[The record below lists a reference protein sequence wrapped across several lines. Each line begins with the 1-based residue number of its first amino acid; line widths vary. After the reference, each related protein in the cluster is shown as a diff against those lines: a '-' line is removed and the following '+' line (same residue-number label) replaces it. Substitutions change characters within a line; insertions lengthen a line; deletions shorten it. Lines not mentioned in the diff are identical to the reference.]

1 MNSMRVT
8 ISAKC
13 LPVLALLVCLLP
25 AAPARAAS
33 NALQQCIALSTD
45 PNDIHN
51 CMDNYLD
58 VMDDNIADI
67 TAFIERELQG
77 KSQEVF
83 QRSQQAFYDYR
94 RQNCLWYLEF
104 SSPRDKAEQ
113 IAKNCL
119 ANMSQQRLT
128 ELQSLIA
135 SEKNSQYLQRG
146 FYIYGPN
153 RNSFKACGSDQRL
166 WVEGAA
172 DVVGQLQQDYL
183 QVATTDLQIMHV
195 VLDGQLDLTVAA
207 PEDHAGVINVTKV
220 LELRVPQEA
229 DCSLSGSQPLAEVP
243 ETLKP
248 KSESATTPPAEVV
261 ARPEATD
268 VPIELDDDPEQVLRA
283 YFGDWLAECI
293 QLKSQYKCDLKV
305 AVVGDDGK
313 ANAEDGLMLTL
324 TRRKNKQSRVTLEFP
339 GQEIDSPAK
348 IRWKVDGYNFGD
360 IVGSDIRVDE
370 SGARQIISERK
381 FLRDDLLPLLI
392 QGQKLSVIVVE
403 DVNDTKGDKYSVTL
417 VGLTKALRFA
427 DDFVSSGSL

>member
-1 MNSMRVT
+1 MSLNR
-8 ISAKC
+8 ISIPAKC
-13 LPVLALLVCLLP
+13 LPALTLLLCLLHI
-25 AAPARAAS
+25 APAHSAS
-33 NALQQCIALSTD
+33 NALQQCIAISTD
-45 PNDIHN
+45 ADDIHN

-67 TAFIERELQG
+67 TAYIGRELQG
-77 KSQEVF
+77 QSLEVF

-135 SEKNSQYLQRG
+135 SEKNSEYLQRG

-153 RNSFKACGSDQRL
+153 RNSFQACGSDQRL

-172 DVVGQLQQDYL
+172 EVVGQLQQDYL
-183 QVATTDLQIMHV
+183 QAATTDLQIMHV
-195 VLDGQLDLTVAA
+195 VLDGQVNLEITA
-207 PEDHAGVINVTKV
+207 PQEHAGVINVTKV

-229 DCSLSGSQPLAEVP
+229 DCSLPGGRAVAEVQKNVEP
-243 ETLKP
+243 ESNEPTTL
-248 KSESATTPPAEVV
+248 PAEV
-261 ARPEATD
+261 AAKPATD
-268 VPIELDDDPEQVLRA
+268 VPIELNDDPEQVLRA

-293 QLKSQYKCDLKV
+293 QRKSQYRCDLKV

-324 TRRKNKQSRVTLEFP
+324 TRRKSKQSRVTLEFP

-348 IRWKVDGYNFGD
+348 IRWQVDQYNFGD

-370 SGARQIISERK
+370 AGARQIISERK

-403 DVNDTKGDKYSVTL
+403 DVNDSKGDRYSVTL
-417 VGLTKALRFA
+417 VGLTKALGFA
-427 DDFVSSGSL
+427 DDFVNSGSL

>member
-1 MNSMRVT
+1 MNSIRVAIT
-8 ISAKC
+8 AKC
-13 LPVLALLVCLLP
+13 LPALALLSCLLP
-25 AAPARAAS
+25 AAPAQSAS
-33 NALQQCIALSTD
+33 NVLQQCVALSTEA
-45 PNDIHN
+45 NDIHN

-172 DVVGQLQQDYL
+172 GVVGQLQQDYL
-183 QVATTDLQIMHV
+183 QIATTDLQIMHV
-195 VLDGQLDLTVAA
+195 VLDGQFDLDVTA
-207 PEDHAGVINVTKV
+207 PQDHAGVINVTKV
-220 LELRVPQEA
+220 HELRVPQEA
-229 DCSLSGSQPLAEVP
+229 DCSLSGVQPLAEAP
-243 ETLKP
+243 D
-248 KSESATTPPAEVV
+248 TTEPNSNDDTALSVEAAV
-261 ARPEATD
+261 RPEATD

-293 QLKSQYKCDLKV
+293 QRKSQYRCDLKV

-324 TRRKNKQSRVTLEFP
+324 TRRNNKQSRVTLEFP
-339 GQEIDSPAK
+339 DQEIDSPAK
-348 IRWKVDGYNFGD
+348 IRWKVDQYNFGD
-360 IVGSDIRVDE
+360 IVGSEIRVDE
-370 SGARQIISERK
+370 AGAKQIISERK
-381 FLRDDLLPLLI
+381 FLRDDLLPLLK

-403 DVNDTKGDKYSVTL
+403 DVNDTKGDTYSVTL
-417 VGLTKALRFA
+417 VGLTKALQFA
-427 DDFVSSGSL
+427 DGFVSSGSL

>member
-1 MNSMRVT
+1 MSLNR
-8 ISAKC
+8 ISIPAKC
-13 LPVLALLVCLLP
+13 LPALTLLLCLLHTVP
-25 AAPARAAS
+25 AHAAS
-33 NALQQCIALSTD
+33 NALQQCIAISTD
-45 PNDIHN
+45 ADDIHN

-67 TAFIERELQG
+67 TAYIGRELQG
-77 KSQEVF
+77 QSLEVF

-135 SEKNSQYLQRG
+135 SEKNSEYLQRG

-153 RNSFKACGSDQRL
+153 RNSFQACGSDQRL

-172 DVVGQLQQDYL
+172 EVVGQLQQDYL
-183 QVATTDLQIMHV
+183 QAATTDLQIMHV
-195 VLDGQLDLTVAA
+195 VLDGQVNLEITA
-207 PEDHAGVINVTKV
+207 PQEHAGVINVTKV

-229 DCSLSGSQPLAEVP
+229 DCSLPGGRAVAEVQKNVEP
-243 ETLKP
+243 ESNEPTTL
-248 KSESATTPPAEVV
+248 PAEV
-261 ARPEATD
+261 AAKPATD
-268 VPIELDDDPEQVLRA
+268 VPIELNDDPEQVLRA

-293 QLKSQYKCDLKV
+293 QRKSQYRCDLKV

-324 TRRKNKQSRVTLEFP
+324 TRRKSKQSRVTLEFP

-348 IRWKVDGYNFGD
+348 IRWQVDQYNFGD

-370 SGARQIISERK
+370 AGARQIISERK

-403 DVNDTKGDKYSVTL
+403 DVNDSKGDRYSVTL
-417 VGLTKALRFA
+417 VGLTKALGFA
-427 DDFVSSGSL
+427 DDFVNSGSL

>member
-1 MNSMRVT
+1 MSSIRIL

-13 LPVLALLVCLLP
+13 LPALALLVCLLP
-25 AAPARAAS
+25 AAPAQSAS
-33 NALQQCIALSTD
+33 NALQQCIALSTEAD
-45 PNDIHN
+45 DIHN

-67 TAFIERELQG
+67 TAYIERELQS
-77 KSQEVF
+77 KSLEVF

-153 RNSFKACGSDQRL
+153 RNSFTACGSDQRL

-172 DVVGQLQQDYL
+172 GVVGQLQQDYL

-195 VLDGQLDLTVAA
+195 VLDGQLDLDIEA
-207 PEDHAGVINVTKV
+207 PPDHAGVINVTKV

-229 DCSLSGSQPLAEVP
+229 DCSLSGGQAAAKAPDITEP
-243 ETLKP
+243 E
-248 KSESATTPPAEVV
+248 SNVATTAPAEVIV
-261 ARPEATD
+261 RPEVTD

-283 YFGDWLAECI
+283 YFGDWLAECV
-293 QLKSQYKCDLKV
+293 QRKSQYRCDLKV

-313 ANAEDGLMLTL
+313 ANVEDGLMLTL
-324 TRRKNKQSRVTLEFP
+324 TRRENKQSRVTLEFP
-339 GQEIDSPAK
+339 DQEIDSPAK
-348 IRWKVDGYNFGD
+348 IRWQVDQYNFGD

-370 SGARQIISERK
+370 AGARQIISERR

-392 QGQKLSVIVVE
+392 QGQKLSVIVVD
-403 DVNDTKGDKYSVTL
+403 DVNDSDGDRYSVTL
-417 VGLTKALRFA
+417 VGLTKALQFA